1 MVDDLQQQLADV
13 RAELDTV
20 RAKLSELEAQLANS
34 KTDNTQHQLEDET
47 QQRLTQRLAALHQLD
62 RAILSAD
69 SLENLAESA
78 LEHVIKFIPCVRAS
92 ISTTDLQARTTYML
106 AVYSQQE
113 SQIRG
118 QQTYRLMDE
127 YVASITNDPFF
138 IVEQL
143 DRSSNSAMQALYR
156 EGIRA
161 ILIVPLRADGQI
173 VGLLNLHTAD
183 RSSLSDD
190 NIQIALEV
198 AAQIAIGIH
207 KTSQARELARYARRM
222 EILHGIDLGII
233 QGGSIK
239 ALVANT
245 LKQIRQLIPCE
256 RIGLGV
262 IEPLTQ
268 EVVIFTGNFDY
279 ESELKDGIHIPIPP
293 NWFDGFDVT
302 GKRLISD
309 LRMSDLPPLQR
320 LSSEGFQSQL
330 QVLLRSEYGNIG
342 VMGFSSRTLDFFT
355 SEHEQVAVEVA
366 NQLAIA
372 LHQMQLSL
380 ALERHAAELEERV
393 ARRTAQLQASKDQ
406 IEAILQ
412 NSLDGILLIDRDLRI
427 RQANPAVS
435 RLLSLKLDDQAI
447 INLLDLLPSV
457 DAERIKASI
466 DRAVADQ
473 VVQPVEIQA
482 EQVNGALVDMEF
494 KFGYIPGDGLVS
506 TIHDI
511 TMRKQ
516 AEAALKDALSKEREL
531 AEAKSRFVTVT
542 SHEFRNPLAAILTAA
557 DTLLN
562 YRERLTATQI
572 DERLHRI
579 RRTVLHMAEI
589 MEDILQLGRLQSERG
604 AIQATM
610 NDLDALVRSVTDEL
624 ENTPQGQGR
633 IEYARSAAPLE
644 VQCDPR
650 LLKQVISNLVANAL
664 KYSPPDKHAYISLQR
679 AVDHLVL
686 TIRDEGIGIPKAD
699 LPRLFEPFHRA
710 ANTGPIG
717 GTGLG
722 LSITKQIVEMHHGEI
737 IVESEEMHGTTF
749 TVTIPITQPSVT

>member
-1 MVDDLQQQLADV
+1 MVDDLQQQLADA
-13 RAELDTV
+13 RAELETV
-20 RAKLSELEAQLANS
+20 RAKLAELEAQLANT
-34 KTDNTQHQLEDET
+34 KTDNTQHNLEDEIR
-47 QQRLTQRLAALHQLD
+47 QRLTQRLEALHQLD
-62 RAILSAD
+62 RAILAAD
-69 SLENLAESA
+69 SLESLAEGA
-78 LEHVIKFIPCVRAS
+78 LEHVVKFIPCVRAT
-92 ISTTDLQARTTYML
+92 ISTADLQARTTYVL

-113 SQIRG
+113 SLIRG

-127 YVASITNDPFF
+127 YVASITNDPFL
-138 IVEQL
+138 IIDQL
-143 DRSSNSAMQALYR
+143 EHSSNSAMQAIYR

-161 ILIVPLRADGQI
+161 ILTVPLRADGEV
-173 VGLLNLHTAD
+173 VGLLNLHTTD

-207 KTSQARELARYARRM
+207 KTGQANKLARYARRM

-233 QGGSIK
+233 QGGSVK

-245 LKQIRQLIPCE
+245 LKQVQKLIPCE
-256 RIGLGV
+256 RIGVGV
-262 IEPLTQ
+262 IEHHAQ
-268 EVVIFTGNFDY
+268 EVVIFTSNFDY
-279 ESELKDGIHIPIPP
+279 QSELNDGTRIPIPP
-293 NWFDGFDVT
+293 NWLDGFDSN
-302 GKRLISD
+302 GIRLISD
-309 LRMSDLPPLQR
+309 LRLRNEPPLQR
-320 LSSEGFQSQL
+320 LLVEGFQSQL

-342 VMGFSSRTLDFFT
+342 VMGFSSRSLDFFT
-355 SEHEQVAVEVA
+355 PEHEQVAVEVA

-372 LHQMQLSL
+372 LHQMQLTL

-435 RLLSLKLDDQAI
+435 RLLSVKLDNQEVV
-447 INLLDLLPSV
+447 NLLDLLLPV

-466 DRAVADQ
+466 ELAVADQ

-482 EQVNGALVDMEF
+482 AQVDGELIDMEF

-511 TMRKQ
+511 TTRKQ
-516 AEAALKDALSKEREL
+516 AEAALKDALSKEKEL

-562 YRERLTATQI
+562 YRDRLTATQI

-579 RRTVLHMAEI
+579 RRTVLHMADI

-604 AIQATM
+604 HIQATM
-610 NDLDALVRSVTDEL
+610 TDLDALVRSVIDEL
-624 ENTPQGQGR
+624 VHTAHGQDR
-633 IEYARSAAPLE
+633 IEYASSTAPLE
-644 VQCDPR
+644 VECDPR
-650 LLKQVISNLVANAL
+650 VLKQVISNLIANAL
-664 KYSPPDKHAYISLQR
+664 KYSPPDKQAYVSLR
-679 AVDHLVL
+679 LAGDRIVL

-710 ANTGPIG
+710 ANTGQIG

-722 LSITKQIVEMHHGEI
+722 LSITKQIVDMHHGEI
-737 IVESEEMHGTTF
+737 TVESEEMHGTTF
-749 TVTIPITQPSVT
+749 TVTLPITQPSVK